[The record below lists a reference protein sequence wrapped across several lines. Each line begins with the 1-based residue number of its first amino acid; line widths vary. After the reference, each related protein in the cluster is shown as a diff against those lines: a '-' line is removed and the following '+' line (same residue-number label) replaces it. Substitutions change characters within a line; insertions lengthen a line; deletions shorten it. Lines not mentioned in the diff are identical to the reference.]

1 MSAPG
6 VQYAATVAGALHA
19 SPVQGPVGA
28 PFRPGDRFRWTSGN
42 GLTVRTG
49 TILEWQP
56 FLPGSV
62 LAAKRWG
69 SWFVDVEPLPKPRGA
84 RTRKHNP
91 WDGFRTWFTGDEMG
105 LVERVP

>member
-1 MSAPG
+1 MS
-6 VQYAATVAGALHA
+6 TT
-19 SPVQGPVGA
+19 PVRSEMVLGPRIEGPAGA

-56 FLPGSV
+56 YVAGSV

-69 SWFVDVEPLPKPRGA
+69 SWYVDVEPLPKPRGVRA
-84 RTRKHNP
+84 RKHNP

-105 LVERVP
+105 LVERVTP

>member
-1 MSAPG
+1 M
-6 VQYAATVAGALHA
+6 VL
-19 SPVQGPVGA
+19 GPRIEGPAGA

-56 FLPGSV
+56 YVAGSV

-69 SWFVDVEPLPKPRGA
+69 SWYVDVEPLPKPRGVRA
-84 RTRKHNP
+84 RKHNP

-105 LVERVP
+105 LVERVTP